1 MRGRGVDR
9 SRWESH
15 SGICCWGV
23 SAQCPQLGRG
33 RSGGPSLACEQNGLP
48 TFPGALGTPA
58 VLVLEL
64 RRPRA
69 RAWLAPSAFLAGR
82 PLLLPAEQAPPIPY
96 RTLDTGGRWRPDRTR
111 RTEQRSPLLPSS
123 LGSRLYSR
131 FPAPA
136 GWTQRA
142 SAGLC
147 RLEVDSVAPSQAE
160 RSGPERCSPA
170 PPARSCCC
178 CCCWS
183 LAPHSSVPSSVPRSV
198 SPASHT
204 HERFG
209 LRSPGGLGEGLE
221 AIRDRAR
228 FSVFAEAPDRPSPA
242 STPGS
247 VGRRAGYQLRQRLVL
262 RFPCQVLTHHSR
274 RRLPDFPR
282 APRFPVTFP
291 PAHGLPFTPPPS
303 VPMH

>member
-1 MRGRGVDR
+1 MAVEWTDLGGSHTLAFAAGAYRLSVPSLEGADQEAPRWLVSRTACQLFRGPWGHPL
-9 SRWESH
+9 SLSWSCAAPGPGLGSLQAH
-15 SGICCWGV
+15 SW
-23 SAQCPQLGRG
+23 P
-33 RSGGPSLACEQNGLP
+33 GGPSYSRLSRRLP
-48 TFPGALGTPA
+48 SPTGPWTLVAAGAQT
-58 VLVLEL
+58 
-64 RRPRA
+64 A
-69 RAWLAPSAFLAGR
+69 RA
-82 PLLLPAEQAPPIPY
+82 
-96 RTLDTGGRWRPDRTR
+96 